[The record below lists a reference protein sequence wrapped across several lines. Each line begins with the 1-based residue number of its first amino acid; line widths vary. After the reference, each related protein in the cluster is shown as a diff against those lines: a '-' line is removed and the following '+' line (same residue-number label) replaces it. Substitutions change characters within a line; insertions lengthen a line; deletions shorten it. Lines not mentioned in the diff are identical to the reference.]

1 MKGQKVGYVRVS
13 SVEQN
18 TGRQLEGIE
27 VDRIF
32 VDRASGKNT
41 DRPKFQEMLNYVR
54 EGDRVIVHS
63 MDRFARSLKDLV
75 TEVDQ
80 LVKRGV
86 AIQFVKE
93 NITFTAQATP
103 MDNLMLQL
111 MGAFAQFEREIIL
124 ERQKEGIKIAAA
136 TSSDERL
143 FRPCLTHCGIMKY
156 FDAFTVTQEVKRG
169 KGFPDVYQLAAEKLS
184 LKPEQCVVYEDIL
197 AGIRGAK
204 MGGFAAVGVYDRS
217 GEGNRAKMEQEADR
231 YVTSFKELMNGGDS
245 FF

>member
-32 VDRASGKNT
+32 IDRASGKNT
-41 DRPKFQEMLNYVR
+41 DRPKFQEMLSYVR
-54 EGDRVIVHS
+54 EGDMIVVHS

-75 TEVDQ
+75 TELDK
-80 LVKRGV
+80 LVKRGI

-93 NITFTAQATP
+93 NITFTAQSTP

-124 ERQKEGIKIAAA
+124 ERQKEGIKLAAA
-136 TSSDERL
+136 Q
-143 FRPCLTHCGIMKY
+143 GKY
-156 FDAFTVTQEVKRG
+156 
-169 KGFPDVYQLAAEKLS
+169 KGRVNKLS
-184 LKPEQCVVYEDIL
+184 PTQAETLRQTWNEGKYPSKIALGKAFGISRQAVYRYLK
-197 AGIRGAK
+197 A
-204 MGGFAAVGVYDRS
+204 
-217 GEGNRAKMEQEADR
+217 N
-231 YVTSFKELMNGGDS
+231 N
-245 FF
+245 

>member
-136 TSSDERL
+136 Q
-143 FRPCLTHCGIMKY
+143 GKY
-156 FDAFTVTQEVKRG
+156 
-169 KGFPDVYQLAAEKLS
+169 KGRVHKLN
-184 LKPEQCVVYEDIL
+184 PEQAASLQQAWKEGKYSSKVDLAKAFGISRQAVYRYLKQIDESLTI
-197 AGIRGAK
+197 
-204 MGGFAAVGVYDRS
+204 
-217 GEGNRAKMEQEADR
+217 NRD
-231 YVTSFKELMNGGDS
+231 D
-245 FF
+245 

>member
-1 MKGQKVGYVRVS
+1 MKGHKVGYVRVS
-13 SVEQN
+13 SVDQN
-18 TGRQLEGIE
+18 IGRQLEGIE

-32 VDRASGKNT
+32 VDKASGKNT
-41 DRPKFQEMLNYVR
+41 ARPKFQEMLSYVR
-54 EGDRVIVHS
+54 EGDMIVVHS

-124 ERQKEGIKIAAA
+124 ERQKEGIKLASAQGKYKGRVHKLKQDQA
-136 TSSDERL
+136 EALRQAWKEGKYPSKMAL
-143 FRPCLTHCGIMKY
+143 GQAFGISRQ
-156 FDAFTVTQEVKRG
+156 A
-169 KGFPDVYQLAAEKLS
+169 VYRY
-184 LKPEQCVVYEDIL
+184 LK
-197 AGIRGAK
+197 AG
-204 MGGFAAVGVYDRS
+204 
-217 GEGNRAKMEQEADR
+217 E
-231 YVTSFKELMNGGDS
+231 
-245 FF
+245 